1 MLVRGDLVRITSGT
15 HEGQTGRLERV
26 GIHDGDVRLTASSR
40 LVVVPLAWLRRE
52 AGRAVTIECTEQVSL
67 AAVTDGSAS

>member
-1 MLVRGDLVRITSGT
+1 MLTRGDLVRISSGI

-26 GIHDGDVRLTASSR
+26 GISDGDVRLTASSR

-52 AGRAVTIECTEQVSL
+52 AGRAVTVEATERVVSR
-67 AAVTDGSAS
+67 